1 MIKLEQIALSIE
13 ESEEKLLSIAK
24 KKLHSCTEIQILK
37 KSLDAREKDNI
48 KWIYTILADDKKI
61 ILPKKEYPK
70 VKRQPESFVIIGTG
84 PAGLFCGLK
93 AIECGIKPIFI
104 ERGGDVENRE
114 SAYQK
119 FIESKVLDMD
129 NNIQFGE
136 GGAGTFSDGKL
147 NTQTKSEF
155 HQEIL
160 QTFIQFGAPKEIL
173 YLNKPHIG
181 SDILKN
187 VLYNIRQYILA
198 HGGTMIFHTKLVDII
213 LHNQQLKEICLQ
225 EKQSGVIY
233 KEKVSELV
241 LAIGHSSRDT
251 VKMLM
256 QHKLAMEPRDFA
268 IGFRIEHLQEEIDK
282 AQYGKQYKLLPHAD
296 YKLVSHKG
304 ERSVFTFCMCPGGYV
319 MPATSIR
326 EGVVTNGMSNYK
338 RDAINS
344 NSGLMAQVKISDYY
358 TGNLLDGYNYL
369 EYFEKKAYAMTGRY
383 QAPVQKVGDFF
394 KNRES
399 TRFGEVTSS
408 YECGTA
414 FCNLNE
420 FLPKNLTESLKA
432 GLLDMDKKLKGF
444 ANDDALLTAVES
456 RFSSP
461 VRILRKASG
470 ESENIEGI
478 YPCGEGCGYSG
489 GIMSSAVDG
498 IKTALKIVEKYL

>member
-1 MIKLEQIALSIE
+1 MIKLEQISLSIE
-13 ESEEKLLSIAK
+13 ENEEKLLSIAK
-24 KKLHSCTEIQILK
+24 KKLHNCTDIQIIK

-48 KWIYTILADDKKI
+48 KWIYTILADNKKI
-61 ILPKKEYPK
+61 ILPQKEYPK
-70 VKRQPESFVIIGTG
+70 VKKQPESLVIVGMG

-93 AIECGIKPIFI
+93 AIECGIRPIFI

-114 SAYQK
+114 STYQK
-119 FIESKVLDMD
+119 FVDEKILNVE

-160 QTFIQFGAPKEIL
+160 QTFVKFGAPKEIV
-173 YLNKPHIG
+173 YLNKPHVG
-181 SDILKN
+181 SDILRK
-187 VLYNIRQYILA
+187 VLINMRSYILEQ
-198 HGGTMIFHTKLVDII
+198 GGKILFHTKLVD
-213 LHNQQLKEICLQ
+213 LHLKNNKLKEISLQ
-225 EKQSGVIY
+225 DNQTGVIY
-233 KEKVSELV
+233 REKASEVV

-251 VKMLM
+251 VEMLI
-256 QHKLAMEPRDFA
+256 QHQIAMEPREFA

-319 MPATSIR
+319 MPATSVQ
-326 EGVVTNGMSNYK
+326 EAVVTNGMSNYK
-338 RDAINS
+338 RDAANS
-344 NSGLMAQVKISDYY
+344 NSGLMVQVKLGDFYN
-358 TGNLLDGYNYL
+358 GNLLDGYKYL
-369 EYFEKKAYAMTGRY
+369 EAFEKKAYALTGTY
-383 QAPVQKVGDFF
+383 QGPIQKVGDFF

-399 TRFGEVTSS
+399 RQFGRVKPS
-408 YECGTA
+408 YELGTA
-414 FCNLNE
+414 FCNLNT
-420 FLPKNLTESLKA
+420 FLPEHLTESLKA

-444 ANDDALLTAVES
+444 ACDDALLTAVES

-461 VRILRKASG
+461 VRILRKANG

-498 IKTALKIVEKYL
+498 IKAALKIVDKYL